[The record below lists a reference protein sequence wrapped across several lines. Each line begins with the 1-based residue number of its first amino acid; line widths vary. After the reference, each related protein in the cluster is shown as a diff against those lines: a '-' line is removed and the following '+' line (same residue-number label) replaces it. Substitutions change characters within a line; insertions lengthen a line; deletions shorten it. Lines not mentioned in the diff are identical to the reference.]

1 MPRFF
6 FDVAHGNHFTQDT
19 EGTERPSLRDAHE
32 EAIGFLMEMARGQFH
47 KGERNSVAT
56 QVRDE
61 RGNVV
66 FTAKLVLQTD
76 WTGQD

>member
-1 MPRFF
+1 
-6 FDVAHGNHFTQDT
+6 
-19 EGTERPSLRDAHE
+19 
-32 EAIGFLMEMARGQFH
+32 MEMARGQFH
-47 KGERNSVAT
+47 KGGRNSVAT

-66 FTAKLVLQTD
+66 FTAKLLLQTD